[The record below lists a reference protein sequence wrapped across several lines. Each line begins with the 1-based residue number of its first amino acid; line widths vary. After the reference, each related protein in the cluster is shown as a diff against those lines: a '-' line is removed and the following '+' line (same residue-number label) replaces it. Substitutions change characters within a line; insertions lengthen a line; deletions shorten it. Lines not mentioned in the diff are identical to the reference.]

1 MHPSWQ
7 SFLFNAKSS
16 KHPFFDDYFTP
27 LMLPA
32 STPRPPSSSSRP
44 SSRSKQAA
52 APSDQ
57 HTPLS
62 LSRTVPYSSIPS
74 RLRAGI
80 SRSYTAPQGGD
91 DLRGRADRH
100 EIQSG
105 EYSEDEGEI
114 QGFVEE
120 VTAEDGPKIAG
131 IPRSATVLWLK
142 SYGVRSQKSV

>member
-1 MHPSWQ
+1 
-7 SFLFNAKSS
+7 
-16 KHPFFDDYFTP
+16 
-27 LMLPA
+27 MLPA

-44 SSRSKQAA
+44 SSRANQL
-52 APSDQ
+52 
-57 HTPLS
+57 TPLS
-62 LSRTVPYSSIPS
+62 QSRSAPYSSIPS

-80 SRSYTAPQGGD
+80 SRSYSAPQGGD

-120 VTAEDGPKIAG
+120 VTAEDGPQVAG
-131 IPRSATVLWLK
+131 MPRSVTMPWLK